1 MRRLFAVLILF
12 FCSALPTV
20 AHADSFEYTL
30 VWDFPHVANA
40 DTSAF
45 LGTYTFTVDSL
56 LSGTTYVYGPG
67 FSDPQYPGFP
77 YVYASDFTVPTNSTV
92 SQIEIQYFP
101 DYTPY
106 NTIGIKSLY
115 GFSLDQANGAA
126 GVSTSL
132 IQDANDPT
140 KFFADYGD
148 GSGSFAS
155 MEITQLS
162 TSPVPEPSTITL
174 FGFGALAFGAR
185 IYRRVIHT

>member
-1 MRRLFAVLILF
+1 MRRIFAVLILSL
-12 FCSALPTV
+12 CSALPAI

-30 VWDFPHVANA
+30 IWDFPHIANA

-56 LSGTTYVYGPG
+56 LTGTTFVYGPG
-67 FSDPQYPGFP
+67 FSDPQFPGFH
-77 YVYASDFTVPTNSTV
+77 YVYASDFSVPTNSNV
-92 SQIEIQYFP
+92 SQIDIQYFP

-106 NTIGIKSLY
+106 NTIGIKSHY
-115 GFSLDQANGAA
+115 EFGLDQAKGAA

-132 IQDANDPT
+132 NQDATDPN

-155 MEITQLS
+155 MQITQLS

-174 FGFGALAFGAR
+174 FSFGALALGAR
-185 IYRRVIHT
+185 IYRRAAQF